1 MEKTE
6 REISS
11 LREWMIE
18 VSRSMDQLN
27 GAIKEL
33 SINKDKSG
41 SAIIR
46 VSQKGKNVAK
56 TGEGES
62 SQGRKE
68 GGMDRSKYEK
78 LGMPIFLGESQ
89 DSWVYR
95 AKHFFYIHELSEDEK
110 VKVAVVAFSPK
121 VVDWFRWTNNQSSIT
136 SWEILKEH
144 LFERYRPTQEGML
157 LSRLMR
163 IEGTYAEYLK
173 RFESFST
180 AILETTKNMLQEAFL
195 NGLKSTL
202 KVEVVSKH
210 QVGLEACMKEAQT

>member
-62 SQGRKE
+62 S
-68 GGMDRSKYEK
+68 
-78 LGMPIFLGESQ
+78 
-89 DSWVYR
+89 
-95 AKHFFYIHELSEDEK
+95 
-110 VKVAVVAFSPK
+110 
-121 VVDWFRWTNNQSSIT
+121 
-136 SWEILKEH
+136 
-144 LFERYRPTQEGML
+144 
-157 LSRLMR
+157 
-163 IEGTYAEYLK
+163 
-173 RFESFST
+173 
-180 AILETTKNMLQEAFL
+180 
-195 NGLKSTL
+195 
-202 KVEVVSKH
+202 
-210 QVGLEACMKEAQT
+210 